1 MMYHQVANDAA
12 WLETVP
18 RTIPKLADLGLLSV
32 IHTKVGCSGSQRI
45 GPEPASNS
53 SARGSRG
60 GQSSRVKSNSSAK
73 LDQRNGHRPF
83 VLHCPVRKTPSCRG
97 SRMVRRDRAH
107 PRHRSAASDRAVPM
121 RGSRLAQR
129 HANQRSCDLRL
140 DRPLF
145 SALAAWRVL
154 LPVAGVHDDCLPL
167 RRADGPQAVTASK
180 EFHQ

>member
-1 MMYHQVANDAA
+1 MYHHVANDAA

-18 RTIPKLADLGLLSV
+18 RTIPKLADLSFSGCLSF

-83 VLHCPVRKTPSCRG
+83 VLHCPVRKTPSYRG

-107 PRHRSAASDRAVPM
+107 PRHRSAASGRAVPM

-129 HANQRSCDLRL
+129 NANQRSCDLRL

-154 LPVAGVHDDCLPL
+154 LPVAGVLPL

-180 EFHQ
+180 KFHQ